1 MAAGAT
7 KSITCRGRHHPP
19 AGWGG
24 LTGFGTIAGSPPG
37 PPRLLARRDLCYK
50 KLVNALAISI
60 VANIVLG
67 LVLFGVLYRKRG
79 SDPDRLT
86 GPEQA
91 LAHYRTRCPT
101 ANGRVDLAAD
111 GQAAL
116 LELSDGSV
124 GLVERCGRRWSV
136 RALEPGEILGV
147 GRASDGAIVVSFAD
161 FGWPRARVQLSE
173 PDTCQRWLDRLAA
186 LRGSVA
192 STHGRRPLR
201 A

>member
-1 MAAGAT
+1 V
-7 KSITCRGRHHPP
+7 
-19 AGWGG
+19 
-24 LTGFGTIAGSPPG
+24 
-37 PPRLLARRDLCYK
+37 CYK

-60 VANIVLG
+60 IANIVLG

-86 GPEQA
+86 EPEQA
-91 LAHYRTRCPT
+91 LAHYRAHFPT

-111 GQAAL
+111 GRAAL

-136 RALEPGEILGV
+136 RCLEPREILGV
-147 GRASDGAIVVSFAD
+147 GRATDGAILVSFAD
-161 FGWPRARVQLSE
+161 FGWPRARVQLSG
-173 PDTCQRWLDRLAA
+173 PDTSRRWIDRLAA

-192 STHGRRPLR
+192 SAHGRSPIR